1 MRPFLNSCAVFLV
14 LITASGLSRADSPD
28 PSRKEAA
35 DRFDRGIHMVDSGD
49 LSGALAEFQRAYA
62 LVPAP
67 VVIYNVGL
75 VYAAMNR
82 PVDAAH
88 ALQKAVATPDA
99 LKPDILARATAVL
112 REQAEKIGQVVL
124 KSNVKEGSVEVDN
137 VEVAKLPLA
146 GPLDVAAGQHVV
158 GVISRGYSPGRK
170 EVIVPAKAS
179 AEVAID
185 VVPIEGLL
193 GHIEVKSHVPAAD
206 VFVDDGRVGKTPLE
220 SSITVAPGTHTVEI
234 RRTGYNPATR
244 SVTLQDGAHSELALD
259 PTIDKASL
267 SRSGGY
273 LSVKTSEDQAILTAD
288 GEELGLVRGPIAL
301 PAGPHRIHV
310 ERGGFIPAERDVDVP
325 LGATQNVA
333 IVFEPTPDTRAAYVS
348 GAMSRRTWSWV
359 TMGLGA
365 VLAGGGVALALVEN
379 GQLNGKNGD
388 QAKLNAYNA
397 ESVRH
402 GGGLCD
408 PAQDL
413 TQPYEGTTL
422 GSFCQALASSTSSAV
437 NNDQTLQT
445 LGWVATGV
453 GGAVLVTGLVLLV
466 TGDDPHKYDEKPPEQ
481 ILGGWRV
488 LPTIGYGGVSISAGH
503 TF

>member
-1 MRPFLNSCAVFLV
+1 MRPFLIPSAVFVVLV
-14 LITASGLSRADSPD
+14 AASGLARADASD

-67 VVIYNVGL
+67 VVVYNVGL

-88 ALQKAVATPDA
+88 ALQKALKTPDA
-99 LKPDILARATAVL
+99 LKPEIAARANVVL
-112 REQAEKIGQVVL
+112 REQTEKIGQVAL
-124 KSNVKEGSVEVDN
+124 KSNVKEGSIEVDN
-137 VEVAKLPLA
+137 VEVAKLPLP
-146 GPLDVAAGQHVV
+146 GPLDVAAGTHVI

-170 EVIVPAKAS
+170 EVLVPAKGS

-193 GHIEVKSHVPAAD
+193 GHIEVRSRVPAAD

-220 SSITVAPGTHTVEI
+220 SSITVAPGTHTVEV
-234 RRTGYNPATR
+234 RRAGYNPATR
-244 SVTLQDGAHSELALD
+244 SVTLQDGAQSELALD

-267 SRSGGY
+267 AREGGY
-273 LSVKTSEDQAILTAD
+273 LAVKTSEDQAILTAD
-288 GEELGLVRGPIAL
+288 GQELGLVRGPIAL
-301 PAGPHRIHV
+301 PGGPHRIHV

-325 LGATQNVA
+325 VGGTQNVA

-348 GAMSRRTWSWV
+348 GATSRRTWSWLTV
-359 TMGLGA
+359 GLGA
-365 VLAGGGVALALVEN
+365 VLAGGGVALALVEH
-379 GQLNGKNGD
+379 GQLTGTNGD
-388 QAKLNAYNA
+388 QAKLNADNA
-397 ESVRH
+397 DSVRH

-408 PAQDL
+408 PAMDQ
-413 TQPYEGTTL
+413 TQAYMGTTL
-422 GSFCQALASSTSSAV
+422 GAFCQARESSATSAV

-445 LGWVATGV
+445 VGWVATGV
-453 GGAVLVTGLVLLV
+453 GAAVVVTGIILLA
-466 TGDDPHKYDEKPPEQ
+466 TGDDPHKYDEKPPGE
-481 ILGGWRV
+481 ILGGWRLV
-488 LPTIGYGGVSISAGH
+488 PMIGYSGASLSAGH